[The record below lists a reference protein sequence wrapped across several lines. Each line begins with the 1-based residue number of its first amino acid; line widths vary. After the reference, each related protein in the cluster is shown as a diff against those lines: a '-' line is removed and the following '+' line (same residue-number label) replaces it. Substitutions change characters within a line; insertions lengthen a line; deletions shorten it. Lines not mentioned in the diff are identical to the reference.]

1 MGNDSCVENGLSG
14 TRVDGGQ
21 PAGFISLVS
30 AGDDV
35 DLFSRMVATEI
46 EVDKLG
52 VYFGG
57 RINRT
62 GLAVGRKGKDDI
74 KNDPEIL
81 VCQLCGW

>member
-14 TRVDGGQ
+14 TSVEGGQ

-35 DLFSRMVATEI
+35 DSFSRMVATEI

>member
-14 TRVDGGQ
+14 TRVEVGQ
-21 PAGFISLVS
+21 PAEFISLVS

-35 DLFSRMVATEI
+35 DSFSRMVATEI

-57 RINRT
+57 RNNRT

>member
-1 MGNDSCVENGLSG
+1 M
-14 TRVDGGQ
+14 
-21 PAGFISLVS
+21 
-30 AGDDV
+30 

-57 RINRT
+57 RISRT
-62 GLAVGRKGKDDI
+62 GLAVGHKGKDDI

-81 VCQLCGW
+81 VCHLCGWYCYLFAKTGVAEGGVGWMEGEWWE